1 MPPVHRIDVWALR
14 KLFNTEILPRVE
26 AGEVKEVILSENP
39 ANPKFGQPAG
49 TRSQMVAYLE
59 ARDGRIR
66 QLARAHRYLRPD
78 GNLGGSGKRL
88 PDPKEVLHEG
98 KLHKPFLQ
106 KKARCTKG
114 QNSV

>member
-1 MPPVHRIDVWALR
+1 MPPVHRIDVWELR
-14 KLFNTEILPRVE
+14 KVFNAEILPRIE

-39 ANPKFGQPAG
+39 ASPAFGQPPG
-49 TRSQMVAYLE
+49 TLSQMVAYLE

-78 GNLGGSGKRL
+78 GTLGGSGKRL

-98 KLHKPFLQ
+98 KLLKPLLKKEAQPQ
-106 KKARCTKG
+106 KRAP
-114 QNSV
+114 